1 MSSLTERGHRSQSQ
15 QFVVCVCVN
24 VKSEVFK
31 AGHAAVINITEDT
44 NALWIPEHHST
55 DRDFI
60 GHSSVLFA
68 LSQVCLRKKRERERE
83 GEKEREGDLHICR
96 VTG

>member
-1 MSSLTERGHRSQSQ
+1 M
-15 QFVVCVCVN
+15 N

-55 DRDFI
+55 DGDFI

-68 LSQVCLRKKRERERE
+68 LSQVCLREKRERERVRKR
-83 GEKEREGDLHICR
+83 GREIY
-96 VTG
+96 TSAE